1 MELLLDTHVA
11 LFAIAGAARLGER
24 SMSVLMSPESIVYVS
39 AASVW
44 EVAIKHAVNREN
56 MPVPEERFVE
66 VCGQTGFLELPI
78 ENEHIFAVKTLAR
91 PADAPRHNDPFDR
104 LLIAQAKAEG
114 LCLLTHDGLL
124 EGYSEP
130 CVMLC

>member
-1 MELLLDTHVA
+1 MRVLVDTHIALWA
-11 LFAIAGAARLGER
+11 LFESSKLPETARDLLSQR
-24 SMSVLMSPESIVYVS
+24 ANVVYFSV
-39 AASVW
+39 ASVW
-44 EVAIKHAVNREN
+44 EVAIKHAINREN

-66 VCGQTGFLELPI
+66 ACGQTGFLELPI
-78 ENEHIFAVKTLAR
+78 ENKHIFAVKTLSR
-91 PADAPRHNDPFDR
+91 LADAPRQNDPFDR

-124 EGYSEP
+124 EGYGEP